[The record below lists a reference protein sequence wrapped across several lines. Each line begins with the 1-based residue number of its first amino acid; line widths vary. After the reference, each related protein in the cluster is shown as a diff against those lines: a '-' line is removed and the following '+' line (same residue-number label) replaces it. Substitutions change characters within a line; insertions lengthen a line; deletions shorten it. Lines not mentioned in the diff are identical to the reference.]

1 MNKKSNHNQAVK
13 NLGDYMGIDP
23 APQISSSDSSETNRK
38 IEEKDDSRIID
49 SFPEQEEEQAEYE
62 SPIIGNEEM
71 TGEMPAMWML
81 HPQKFPSVL
90 ESFRTMKNKIAA
102 LKEKDGLN
110 VFLVSGADEGVG
122 TSTVAFNLGLTL
134 SFDFADQRILIID
147 ANLYNPSLHNAFN
160 FLNEPGLMD
169 FLMGNAG
176 LESVVRSSPYSN
188 LDLITSGKTD
198 SNIKSPF
205 DLETFKDFV
214 KKMSNRYDFVL
225 FDSSPVLK
233 SSQTRIIS
241 SKIHGVI
248 IVAEANRIRW
258 EVMSEIKRQL
268 SIDGAK
274 LVGSFLNRRKF
285 VIPRWAYR
293 FV

>member
-1 MNKKSNHNQAVK
+1 MNKKSNHNQTAK

-23 APQISSSDSSETNRK
+23 APRISTSDSSETNRK
-38 IEEKDDSRIID
+38 IDGKGDSSIID
-49 SFPEQEEEQAEYE
+49 SFPEQEEKQATYG
-62 SPIIGNEEM
+62 SPVYGSEEI
-71 TGEMPAMWML
+71 TGEKPAMWMFN
-81 HPQKFPSVL
+81 PQKFPAVL

-122 TSTVAFNLGLTL
+122 TSTVTFNLGLTL
-134 SFDFADQRILIID
+134 SFDFTDQRILIVD

-160 FLNEPGLMD
+160 LLSEPGLMD

-176 LESVVRSSPYSN
+176 LESVVRNSPYSN

-198 SNIKSPF
+198 SSIKSPF
-205 DLETFKDFV
+205 DLEAFKDFV
-214 KKMSNRYDFVL
+214 KEMSGRYDFVL

-285 VIPRWAYR
+285 VIPKWAYR

>member
-1 MNKKSNHNQAVK
+1 MNKKSNYNQKAK

-23 APQISSSDSSETNRK
+23 APETSISDSSEINRK
-38 IEEKDDSRIID
+38 IEEKDDSIID
-49 SFPEQEEEQAEYE
+49 SFPEQEEEQVAYE
-62 SPIIGNEEM
+62 SPIHENEEII
-71 TGEMPAMWML
+71 GEKPAMWML
-81 HPQKFPSVL
+81 SPQKFPSVL
-90 ESFRTMKNKIAA
+90 ESFRTLKNKIAA
-102 LKEKDGLN
+102 LKEKEGLN
-110 VFLVSGADEGVG
+110 VFLVSGADEVVG
-122 TSTVAFNLGLTL
+122 TSTVTFNLGLTL
-134 SFDFADQRILIID
+134 SFDLTDQRILIVD
-147 ANLYNPSLHNAFN
+147 SNLNNPSLHNAFDL
-160 FLNEPGLMD
+160 LNEPGLMD

-176 LESVVRSSPYSN
+176 LESVIKSSPYSN

-198 SNIKSPF
+198 SRIKSPF
-205 DLETFKDFV
+205 DLKAFEDFV
-214 KKMSNRYDFVL
+214 KEMSGRYDFVL

-248 IVAEANRIRW
+248 IVAEANRVRW

-293 FV
+293 FI

>member
-1 MNKKSNHNQAVK
+1 
-13 NLGDYMGIDP
+13 
-23 APQISSSDSSETNRK
+23 
-38 IEEKDDSRIID
+38 
-49 SFPEQEEEQAEYE
+49 
-62 SPIIGNEEM
+62 
-71 TGEMPAMWML
+71 MWML
-81 HPQKFPSVL
+81 SPQKFPSVL

-102 LKEKDGLN
+102 LKEKEGLN
-110 VFLVSGADEGVG
+110 VFLVSGADGAVG

-134 SFDFADQRILIID
+134 SFDFTDQRILIVD
-147 ANLYNPSLHNAFN
+147 ANLNNPSLHNAFDL
-160 FLNEPGLMD
+160 LNESGLMD

-176 LESVVRSSPYSN
+176 LESVIKSSPYSN

-198 SNIKSPF
+198 SRIKSPF
-205 DLETFKDFV
+205 DLKAFKDFV
-214 KKMSNRYDFVL
+214 KEMSGRYDFVL

-293 FV
+293 FI